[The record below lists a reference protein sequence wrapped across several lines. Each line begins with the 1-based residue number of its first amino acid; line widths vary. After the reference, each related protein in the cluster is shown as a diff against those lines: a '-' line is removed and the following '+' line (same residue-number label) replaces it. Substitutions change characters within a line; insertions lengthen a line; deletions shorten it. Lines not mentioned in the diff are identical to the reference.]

1 MSEVKVNKIS
11 PRSGTAVTLG
21 DSGDKF
27 TVPSGS
33 NITINSGASI
43 TNDGTATGFD
53 TDTNDKVKVSAN
65 DTTPG
70 FLNGKLVA
78 GTNITLTEGSDGGN
92 ETLTAALSGTI
103 PTARLGTGTAD
114 ATTFLRGDQTYASA
128 TPADGSITTAQLAY
142 NPNPFRNIIIN
153 GDMSLAQRGTS
164 VSGITNFSEDVFVAD
179 RFCWTENGSM
189 TSTFTM
195 SQVTDVPAS
204 QGFAK
209 SLKVDCT
216 ATDTPATNE
225 RIRIETRFEGQNLQ
239 YLKKGTA
246 NAESWTISFWV
257 KSSKTGTYIVNFLD
271 EDNARMVSKAY
282 TVSSASTWEKKI
294 ITVAPDTTG
303 QFNNDNGHSLTVAWI
318 LSAGPSLQSGP
329 LADVWQAYA
338 NANYAAGQ
346 VNFADSTSNE
356 LYLTGVQ
363 LEAGTT
369 ASDFEFLPVD
379 VNLARCQR
387 YFYMHAQ
394 GSGDELGIGCYYSSS
409 QIALDFQFPV
419 TMRTAPSVYQ
429 TTGTDYFATYRP
441 GVADGFNSLTA
452 GSATTTMFGLYNNS
466 EVSGTAQDAQ
476 FFRTANGSAKL
487 GADAEL

>member
-53 TDTNDKVKVSAN
+53 TDTNDKVKVSTN

-103 PTARLGTGTAD
+103 PTARLGTGTANS
-114 ATTFLRGDQTYASA
+114 TTFLRGDQTYASA

-142 NPNPFRNIIIN
+142 NPNPFRNILIN
-153 GDMSLAQRGTS
+153 GDMSINQRGT
-164 VSGITNFSEDVFVAD
+164 VSGISTNTYTLD
-179 RFCWTENGSM
+179 RWITEGDDATLTISQD
-189 TSTFTM
+189 TS
-195 SQVTDVPAS
+195 VPSA
-204 QGFAK
+204 QGFAT
-209 SLKVDCT
+209 SLKIAVT
-216 ATDTPATNE
+216 
-225 RIRIETRFEGQNLQ
+225 
-239 YLKKGTA
+239 TA
-246 NAESWTISFWV
+246 NASVAASDAQMIGQRIEGQLLQQLLYGTSSAKSFTLSFWV
-257 KSSKTGTYIVNFLD
+257 KSNITGTYAMQFQND
-271 EDNARMVSKAY
+271 DNNKVRTTTYSI
-282 TVSSASTWEKKI
+282 SSANTWEKKT
-294 ITVAPDTTG
+294 ITISGDTASG
-303 QFNNDNGHSLTVAWI
+303 FDNDPNRSFRVLWWLAAGSDYTSNSASSGAWI
-318 LSAGPSLQSGP
+318 ARSSNINSI
-329 LADVWQAYA
+329 AYGHA
-338 NANYAAGQ
+338 
-346 VNFADSTSNE
+346 VNVTSSTSNTF
-356 LYLTGVQ
+356 YLTGCQ
-363 LEAGTT
+363 LEVGTT
-369 ASDFEFLPVD
+369 ASEFEFLPFD
-379 VNLARCQR
+379 VNLLRCQR

-394 GSGDELGIGCYYSSS
+394 GAGDELGIGCYYNSS

-441 GVADGFNSLTA
+441 GVVDGFNSLTA
-452 GSATTTMFGLYNNS
+452 GSVTTTMFGLYNNT